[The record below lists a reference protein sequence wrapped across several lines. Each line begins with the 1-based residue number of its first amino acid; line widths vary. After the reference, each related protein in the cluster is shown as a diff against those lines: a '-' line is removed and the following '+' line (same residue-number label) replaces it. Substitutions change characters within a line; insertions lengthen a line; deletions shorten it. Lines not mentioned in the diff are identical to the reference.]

1 MCHRQAGFSR
11 LRMRQGDAAHRERTV
26 GAPSAIGLL
35 IWQTR
40 RHGCR
45 LLPTSDA
52 GFSRLRMRASPDC
65 GCGLLPSADRK
76 QTPRYAPP
84 QIQHRRRG
92 RPVSSHIGE
101 PRVHTA
107 TMLSSSQNHLE
118 PSVRRGADQG
128 RQDRT
133 LSSAPPNAP
142 RRSQQ
147 DTRKQVTA
155 GQLTLPSKHH
165 QVRMT
170 VLPRHAQGH
179 RQ

>member
-11 LRMRQGDAAHRERTV
+11 LRMRQGDAAHRERTM
-26 GAPSAIGLL
+26 GAPPAIGLL

-40 RHGCR
+40 RHGR
-45 LLPTSDA
+45 GLLPTSDA
-52 GFSRLRMRASPDC
+52 GFSRLRMRAAPDRRQETDAKVRA
-65 GCGLLPSADRK
+65 SANS
-76 QTPRYAPP
+76 TPTEGP
-84 QIQHRRRG
+84 
-92 RPVSSHIGE
+92 
-101 PRVHTA
+101 PRVEPYRGA
-107 TMLSSSQNHLE
+107 TGAHGDHVVKQPNHLE